1 MPWEPIMSTQPTLY
15 RVGDATITRVTEQT
29 FGIDAARLLPDLE
42 PQVLQANAHWL
53 VPDHA
58 DRALSSAQL
67 SVHTWVIRLHGRVI
81 LVDTACGNGKDRP
94 FGAIFHQLDTPYLAR
109 LAAAGVQ
116 PEEVDLVLITHLH
129 VDHVGWNT
137 RLVDGK
143 WVPTFPNARYV
154 FAAAERAY
162 YDTPAAANRMMVFED
177 SVLPVIEAGLAD
189 EIGDEGGLYLPGI
202 RFIPT
207 PGHCVGHMSI
217 EISSNDERALFWG
230 DVVHHPV
237 QVLEPDW
244 SSSFCADRSQASAS
258 RRRIFEY
265 AADHDVRVFTSHFA
279 GSSAGQIRRDGGGF
293 AWQFA

>member
-1 MPWEPIMSTQPTLY
+1 MSIQTTTY
-15 RVGDATITRVTEQT
+15 RVGAATVTRVTEQT
-29 FGIDAARLLPDLE
+29 FAIDAARLFPDLD
-42 PQVLQANAHWL
+42 PSVLQANASWL

-58 DRALSSAQL
+58 EPTLASAQL
-67 SVHTWVIRLHGRVI
+67 SVHTWVVRHNGHVI

-137 RLVDGK
+137 RLIDGE

-154 FAAAERAY
+154 FARAERAY

-177 SVLPVIEAGLAD
+177 SVLPVIRAGLAD
-189 EIGDEGGLYLPGI
+189 EIGDEGGTYLPGI
-202 RFIPT
+202 RFSPT

-217 EISSNDERALFWG
+217 EIASEGSRALFWG
-230 DVVHHPV
+230 DVVHHPI
-237 QVLEPDW
+237 QVLRPDW
-244 SSSFCADRSQASAS
+244 SSSFCADRGQATVS
-258 RRRIFEY
+258 RRRIFDY
-265 AADHDVRVFTSHFA
+265 AADHDVDVFTSHFA
-279 GSSAGQIRRDGGGF
+279 GSSAGRIERDGKGGF
-293 AWQFA
+293 VWRFA